1 MIGRMDDPEFLH
13 QVGEFL
19 EQAEGMANIVYCPH
33 LAPWEC
39 HFKSQFTIHM
49 GVSAYVDLMFWL
61 REEGEDVEEA
71 HKRGAAFGQN

>member
-1 MIGRMDDPEFLH
+1 MIGRMDDPAFLH

-19 EQAEGMANIVYCPH
+19 EQAEGMANIVCCH
-33 LAPWEC
+33 DMHPWEC
-39 HFKSQFTIHM
+39 HLKSQFTIHM

-71 HKRGAAFGQN
+71 QKRGAAFGQN